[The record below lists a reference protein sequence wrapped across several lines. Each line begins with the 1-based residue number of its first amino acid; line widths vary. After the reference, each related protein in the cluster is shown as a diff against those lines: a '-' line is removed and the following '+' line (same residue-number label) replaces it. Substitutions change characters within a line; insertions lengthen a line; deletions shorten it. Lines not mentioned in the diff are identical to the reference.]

1 MQHGIKRC
9 IAALLAAALVCSM
22 GFSVL
27 AEGGGTQVVQPPA
40 ASSDTASTPA
50 TEPSAA
56 PENTPLP
63 ESTPTSSAVPT
74 ATPMPSAT
82 PAASETPVP
91 TATPVPTETPMP
103 SATPEASETPSPSP
117 TPAMEFEKLEVTET
131 TGAVQAEVGEEVE
144 FSVSL
149 NRNDVEVAYQWQ
161 VLDTAPG
168 QEEQPEAIYDYGEG
182 ESTDYFFPLEDMT
195 EEELLEQNPG
205 ATWPGI
211 EMYYALRDGETEAQT
226 GASTGPMR
234 VMARSATV
242 NQPPRIEN
250 GTPNF
255 VLNPEESDIEA
266 GEIAWRDIDG
276 ETDASYVHTVTEDEE
291 HLSYRCIVT
300 VTDEAYLAEAQQAA
314 QGTAD
319 ALQAQEP
326 AAGEETPTETGNAE
340 NAPSSAPE
348 SASESAGPEKEE
360 TAPESTEQVTGEST
374 VEGPSD
380 ESIITETMHVEVP
393 AQPEE
398 AQPQQEPQGIMA
410 RVFSLFRANGS
421 APSVKLSED
430 NQWLVG
436 MDTTMEYI
444 TANTYEEQDA
454 SAANNPYWTKIAGGA
469 RPDGTKYAPTS
480 LVDGNMMEVLS
491 AWYGKTVYVRIA
503 GNSGKGTAIEIPA
516 YTGIDYQTG
525 QAVLYKKAVRVLNAW
540 VPNTGRSFYNAFLR
554 TALNDGWAADDC
566 HITVDTVPADTFNKV
581 PLSYLTNAEGDYIYD
596 LFIWGS
602 ATMEVPDLSGAAAW
616 ALQDYLSKGYGFMI
630 GHDMMYHY
638 GGVAGEGYV
647 PDPNDTTT
655 PYYQL
660 NTDMAGSWNMNWLM
674 GQNEMYDVA
683 NPYDAA
689 SMILCC
695 GNWHDKTPL
704 YGDDSGS
711 STLRVVTRTEGD
723 PFSSV
728 AARCPTN
735 YPYSASFEGP
745 EFTVGLTVDASA
757 THTNMQMAF
766 GTIWMDYASNSIEQ
780 KGFGRLMTA
789 TRAGLEGT
797 NNFYLT
803 TNGSFG
809 MNQIGHKTANFNV
822 AKIDECRILANTVMY
837 LSQRQQCQVC
847 QSQQNGNQEVH
858 FVHRISSAEELAK
871 LNDQDKYWFTHPIGD
886 CYILANDI
894 VLPDDWTP
902 IQGFTGHFDAD
913 SHTITL
919 GANGAP
925 VFDTGTKGWNLG
937 TKKEEG
943 TPAIVNTGGERTT
956 GVARVV
962 GYLSGLG
969 LEDTGGTQGYTVTVF
984 GTDGDEYSCVANRDG
999 KYVISNLPCT
1009 GVMQAEVK
1017 DRSGNVVIS
1026 REIGRVCVPGTLD
1039 DYTIPVRNGEEHAQT
1054 AEGFWASAET
1064 TQLYVLGLEALPV
1077 LNTTIYEEQDAIMLE
1092 GGARYHQLVTDIK
1105 WEYRVKGGRVWLPI
1119 EDSGLAYEISEPVF
1133 HEAGEDSWTETTLT
1147 LRNVPI
1153 SWDGTNFRAVV
1164 SSNGTTKNTYDVAT
1178 KAKSG
1183 LLTVLPRPI
1192 YLQQAKN
1199 TTVYVDQ
1206 NATFIAEAD
1215 FFKTLEQGLQ
1225 VRWQYRVKGFDWLEL
1240 GDFSSFEFETDA
1252 TSQAN
1257 TGTANPELAPHHITV
1272 TLTLPGCELDL
1283 DDYEFQ
1289 AVFSYPSGLLWGAD
1303 ETVRA
1308 NELGTSLAN
1317 NVAEER
1323 EGRLNVLPGVIE
1335 ATKPEDVTVQLEHPA
1350 TVYEG
1355 EVMFESTVTY
1365 RPGDV
1370 GSGEPPAVSW
1380 RYKNGL
1386 AGQYAEWTQEAA
1398 AAIWPDME
1406 TRVVYLDSSGAE
1418 VDAPV
1423 ALGTENPDEKKVT
1436 TRLHLKNLPL
1446 EMDEGENHYFFAVQA
1461 TTQHLRENIRA
1472 SSAPGGLSIDYNI
1485 NIKHRDANV
1494 TDGSD
1499 NSKLYTYPQLEI
1511 VAPNGLRTVTV
1522 QFSGEHDKR
1531 DAIQYGA
1538 LPDGITANKAS
1549 GADAVTF
1556 SSKNLISA
1564 SDWQA
1569 FIRTLDFTVYDDE
1582 ATLYWYIDENESN
1595 LQYDSSTGHFYE
1607 FVPDAGIQW
1616 TAAYQAAGGYFNEE
1630 LNATGY
1636 LMQIDSEAEQ
1646 QTAERLADGK
1656 KVWVGG
1662 TKNSSF
1668 SGTTDWSWMTA
1679 SGAHKLESYTNWAS
1693 GQPGTASDRMYMS
1706 LGTDGQWLAERNDGT
1721 QSYTVVD
1728 IAPHWGNTNVYLNN
1742 PSKSYSIS
1750 LINGHQYYVHAA
1762 GAAVGDS
1769 NASLRFDCS
1778 ALGISFTTNSY
1789 RDYLNKSAIVT
1800 YNGAT
1805 GAQTATFA
1813 IQHVGPDVSGIYSQI
1828 QQFDVIDLTAVFGA
1842 GNEPS
1847 AAYCAQFNGMT
1858 GSRTVTY
1865 SSEKTDKAGYI
1876 IEYGEADVSFARNTR
1891 SAYDIDV
1898 VPDGLDGRRTV
1909 KVSLSA
1915 NDRIYDGTET
1925 NAEVSFLL
1933 DGGGT
1938 LPSADANEL
1947 LAALQV
1953 TYTETGKT
1961 TDANGTGSE
1970 AIHSNNLELY
1980 HAMVTPKDTAAPIL
1994 AKYLLEFENGGKC
2007 TFRILPRPLH
2017 VYSTDNDR
2025 EYDGTANATV
2035 TNLKFRDADGE
2046 SGVVAGD
2053 KVAVTPGSFAGV
2065 HSAIDQTNGKQ
2076 VKITRRVDVR
2086 LSLANNE
2093 LGDYYIASEEYTG
2106 AVLPRSLYVHSL
2118 YLDAGDDANNPR
2130 NIKQYDG
2137 TDAAVISDI
2146 LIDGIIEGD
2155 EVWVDKDSYKGTYA
2169 QSDAGEDLTADGTA
2183 KPNRYRKLKEVDI
2196 TRTEAISL
2204 VHNEKGNYRIA
2215 SEDYSGAIYRRAL
2228 SIMVGH
2234 MVATYGDGLNEKPT
2248 TAGTYS
2254 ANEGGSGTHLT
2265 ISALVA
2271 NDVLKLDD
2279 SKGGFVYDPI
2289 TEKTPAGTYP
2299 LDYEGISE
2307 ANYPVLSNYIIWQEP
2322 GDITVL
2328 PRKITITVQPSEK
2341 VYGDAN
2347 PQFSVKYEGFINGDT
2362 PESMLEGE
2370 LEYKTD
2376 CDERSPVRYYDDGSY
2391 APYEVSASGL
2401 TCKENENKETN
2412 YEIEWVPG
2420 PLVVKRRPVV
2430 ITGPTIEIN
2439 EGDPIPPFHFTP
2451 EEPLVNDDDF
2461 VSGGLYTDP
2470 ENPTAPGEYPILSD
2484 LDAGPNYDLT
2494 YNPGKLII
2502 HEKNDDLGVIK
2513 MYLPQE
2519 EAVVH
2524 TPDGLSYIVSSGNV
2538 GKTFPKTDVTTVEHA
2553 TENDDGS
2560 ITVPFSFTLAEGEE
2574 PSYAA
2579 PEMVEYQGKTYV
2591 LAEKDVQINASDA
2604 PAGKEETVY
2613 YDGLTEKAVPES
2625 YHMDNGAQSYD
2636 LVLKDVSYAEAEPS
2650 TLTIDYVSSA
2660 EPAAPQTYT
2669 ANVNGK
2675 PVTFVLSGIEQ
2686 TSEYSWRPVAVPTE
2700 YWGVPTAKYYLGE
2713 ISQGRELPYNEA
2725 QPYFEGYE
2733 SDILSYLGVSD
2744 KEYRIAGSKWTD
2756 DGFQTVEHQLRR
2768 RGTLTLEHYAA
2779 TWTATYVSASQG
2791 YTAKAVYSDSSTDGT
2806 MAFTALAT
2814 YEPAHKFPILQ
2825 VILVASVGI
2834 ALIALA
2840 IILILLILKKKR
2852 EQEGLNKSE
2861 AKGDH
2866 AKKTF
2871 YKS

>member
-1 MQHGIKRC
+1 MRKRMKRC
-9 IAALLAAALVCSM
+9 IAALLAAALVCSL

-27 AEGGGTQVVQPPA
+27 AESGSIQPTSTAVPA
-40 ASSDTASTPA
+40 GSSDAADVSSSVPP
-50 TEPSAA
+50 TEPES
-56 PENTPLP
+56 TPLP
-63 ESTPTSSAVPT
+63 ESTPASSAAP
-74 ATPMPSAT
+74 
-82 PAASETPVP
+82 SETPLP
-91 TATPVPTETPMP
+91 SETPGTVETPAPTETPQATATPEPTPTPAETPAP
-103 SATPEASETPSPSP
+103 SATPEPGETPAPTA
-117 TPAMEFEKLEVTET
+117 TPAPAFEKLEVTDT
-131 TGAVQAEVGEEVE
+131 TGAVQAEVGDEVE
-144 FSVSL
+144 FSVEL
-149 NRNDVEVAYQWQ
+149 NRDDVEVAYQWQ

-195 EEELLEQNPG
+195 EEELLAQNPG

-211 EMYYALRDGETEAQT
+211 EMYYALRDSQV
-226 GASTGPMR
+226 STFST
-234 VMARSATV
+234 RSA
-242 NQPPRIEN
+242 NAEPPRIEN

-255 VLNPEESDIEA
+255 VLNPEETDVEA

-276 ETDASYVHTVTEDEE
+276 ETKASYVHTVTEGEE

-300 VTDEAYLAEAQQAA
+300 VTDEEYLAEAQQAA
-314 QGTAD
+314 QSAAEGAEP
-319 ALQAQEP
+319 QESE
-326 AAGEETPTETGNAE
+326 AGEEVPAEAENAE
-340 NAPSSAPE
+340 NGPSSAPE
-348 SASESAGPEKEE
+348 SAPENTAPEKEE
-360 TAPESTEQVTGEST
+360 TSAPGEAEQPASGSTA
-374 VEGPSD
+374 EGLAE
-380 ESIITETMHVEVP
+380 ESIITETMHIEVP
-393 AQPEE
+393 APGQEEQPE
-398 AQPQQEPQGIMA
+398 QQGLMA
-410 RVFSLFRANGS
+410 GLFSLFRANGT
-421 APSVKLSED
+421 APDVKLSED

-454 SAANNPYWTKIAGGA
+454 SAANNPYWTKIAGGT

-491 AWYGKTVYVRIA
+491 AWYGKTMYVRIA

-525 QAVLYKKAVRVLNAW
+525 QSVLYKKAVRVLNAW

-566 HITVDTVPADTFNKV
+566 HITVDTVPTDTFNKV

-602 ATMEVPDLSGAAAW
+602 ATMEIPDLSGAAAW
-616 ALQDYLSKGYGFMI
+616 ALQDYLAKGYGFMI

-723 PFSSV
+723 PFTSV

-735 YPYSASFEGP
+735 YPYNKAQDGV
-745 EFTVGLTVDASA
+745 EFNVGDQIPASA

-766 GTIWMDYASNSIEQ
+766 GTIWVDYASNSIEQ

-789 TRAGLEGT
+789 TRAGLQGT

-894 VLPDDWTP
+894 VLPDAWTP

-919 GANGAP
+919 GSNGAP

-937 TKKEEG
+937 TEKEEG
-943 TPAIVNTGGERTT
+943 TPAIVDAGGGRTT

-969 LEDTGGTQGYTVTVF
+969 LEDAGGTQGYTVTVF
-984 GTDGDEYSCVANRDG
+984 GTDGNEYSCVANRDG
-999 KYVISNLPCT
+999 KYVLSNLPCT

-1039 DYTIPVRNGEEHAQT
+1039 DYAIPVRNGEEHAQT

-1105 WEYRVKGGRVWLPI
+1105 WEYRTKGSRVWLPI
-1119 EDSGLAYEISEPVF
+1119 EDSGLAYEVSEPVF
-1133 HEAGEDSWTETTLT
+1133 HEAGEESWTETTLT

-1206 NATFIAEAD
+1206 AATFVAEAD

-1240 GDFSSFEFETDA
+1240 GDFSSFEFETAA

-1257 TGTANPELAPHHITV
+1257 AGTANPELAPHHITA

-1308 NELGTSLAN
+1308 GELGTSLAN

-1335 ATKPEDVTVQLEHPA
+1335 ATKPEDVTVQLTHPA
-1350 TVYEG
+1350 TVYED

-1365 RPGDV
+1365 RPDDV
-1370 GSGEPPAVSW
+1370 GNAEPPAIGW

-1406 TRVVYLDSSGAE
+1406 TRVVYLDASGAE

-1423 ALGTENPDEKKVT
+1423 ALETGNPDEKKVT
-1436 TRLHLKNLPL
+1436 TRLYLKNVPL

-1461 TTQHLRENIRA
+1461 ATQHLRENIRA
-1472 SSAPGGLSIDYNI
+1472 SSAPGGLSIDYSI
-1485 NIKHRDANV
+1485 HIKHRDAEV
-1494 TDGSD
+1494 ADGTGG
-1499 NSKLYTYPQLEI
+1499 SKLYTYPQLEI

-1522 QFSGEHDKR
+1522 QFAGEHDKR
-1531 DAIQYGA
+1531 DAIQYGT
-1538 LPDGITANKAS
+1538 LPGGITASKAS
-1549 GADAVTF
+1549 GADAITF
-1556 SSKNLISA
+1556 SSKDLIPA
-1564 SDWQA
+1564 ADWQA
-1569 FIRTLDFTVYDDE
+1569 FIRTLEYTVYDDE

-1607 FVPDAGIQW
+1607 FVPAEGIQW
-1616 TAAYQAAGGYFNEE
+1616 TAAYQAAGGYFNDE

-1679 SGAHKLESYTNWAS
+1679 SGAHKLEGYTNWAS

-1706 LGTDGQWLAERNDGT
+1706 LNTNGQWLAERNDGT

-1728 IAPHWGNTNVYLNN
+1728 MAQHWGNVNLYLNS
-1742 PSKSYSIS
+1742 PSRGYDIN
-1750 LINGHQYYVHAA
+1750 LTNGHKYYVHAA
-1762 GAAVGDS
+1762 GAGVGDS
-1769 NASLRFDCS
+1769 NASLRFDFP

-1789 RDYLNKSAIVT
+1789 KDYLNKSTIVT
-1800 YNGAT
+1800 YTGAT
-1805 GAQTATFA
+1805 GKQTGTFA
-1813 IQHVGPDVSGIYSQI
+1813 IQHTGPDVSGIYTQI

-1858 GSRTVTY
+1858 GSKTVTY
-1865 SSEKTDKAGYI
+1865 NSETTDKAGYL
-1876 IEYGEADVSFARNTR
+1876 IEYGEADVNFSRNTR

-1909 KVSLSA
+1909 KVAISA
-1915 NDRIYDGTET
+1915 EDRVYDGTET
-1925 NAEVSFLL
+1925 NAQVSFRL

-1938 LPSADANEL
+1938 LPEADAEEL

-1980 HAMVTPKDTAAPIL
+1980 HATVAPKDAASPIL
-1994 AKYLLEFENGGKC
+1994 AKYLLEFENDGKC

-2025 EYDGTANATV
+2025 EYDGTTNATV
-2035 TNLKFRDADGE
+2035 TNLKFRAADDE

-2053 KVAVTPGSFAGV
+2053 KVAVTPDSFAGV
-2065 HSAIDQTNGKQ
+2065 HSVIDQTDGKQ
-2076 VKITRRVDVR
+2076 VEITRRVDVR
-2086 LSLANNE
+2086 LSLSNNE

-2106 AVLPRSLYVHSL
+2106 AVLPRSLHVHSL
-2118 YLDAGDDANNPR
+2118 YLDDGDDANNPR

-2146 LIDGIIEGD
+2146 LIDGIIDGD
-2155 EVWVDKDSYKGTYA
+2155 EVWVDKDSYAGTYA

-2183 KPNRYRKLKEVDI
+2183 KPNRYRNLKEVDI
-2196 TRTEAISL
+2196 TRTEAIAL
-2204 VHNEKGNYRIA
+2204 VHNEKGNYRVA

-2234 MVATYGDGLNEKPT
+2234 MVTTYGDGLDETPKGNYPDLF
-2248 TAGTYS
+2248 GDS
-2254 ANEGGSGTHLT
+2254 LT
-2265 ISALVA
+2265 IPDYSTGEFIWPLPGYTTISSPFG
-2271 NDVLKLDD
+2271 
-2279 SKGGFVYDPI
+2279 SK
-2289 TEKTPAGTYP
+2289 
-2299 LDYEGISE
+2299 
-2307 ANYPVLSNYIIWQEP
+2307 
-2322 GDITVL
+2322 
-2328 PRKITITVQPSEK
+2328 R
-2341 VYGDAN
+2341 
-2347 PQFSVKYEGFINGDT
+2347 FINGKWDVHRGIDIPAPEGT
-2362 PESMLEGE
+2362 PIYAAATGIVSTKAHWSYGTCVKISHTESMVTIYGHMVARAPGI
-2370 LEYKTD
+2370 TD
-2376 CDERSPVRYYDDGSY
+2376 GVVVTKGQLIGYVGSTGNSTGY
-2391 APYEVSASGL
+2391 HLHFEVD
-2401 TCKENENKETN
+2401 
-2412 YEIEWVPG
+2412 
-2420 PLVVKRRPVV
+2420 
-2430 ITGPTIEIN
+2430 IN
-2439 EGDPIPPFHFTP
+2439 GI
-2451 EEPLVNDDDF
+2451 N
-2461 VSGGLYTDP
+2461 TDP
-2470 ENPTAPGEYPILSD
+2470 ALFIENFPT
-2484 LDAGPNYDLT
+2484 
-2494 YNPGKLII
+2494 
-2502 HEKNDDLGVIK
+2502 
-2513 MYLPQE
+2513 
-2519 EAVVH
+2519 
-2524 TPDGLSYIVSSGNV
+2524 
-2538 GKTFPKTDVTTVEHA
+2538 
-2553 TENDDGS
+2553 
-2560 ITVPFSFTLAEGEE
+2560 
-2574 PSYAA
+2574 
-2579 PEMVEYQGKTYV
+2579 
-2591 LAEKDVQINASDA
+2591 
-2604 PAGKEETVY
+2604 
-2613 YDGLTEKAVPES
+2613 
-2625 YHMDNGAQSYD
+2625 
-2636 LVLKDVSYAEAEPS
+2636 
-2650 TLTIDYVSSA
+2650 
-2660 EPAAPQTYT
+2660 
-2669 ANVNGK
+2669 
-2675 PVTFVLSGIEQ
+2675 
-2686 TSEYSWRPVAVPTE
+2686 
-2700 YWGVPTAKYYLGE
+2700 
-2713 ISQGRELPYNEA
+2713 
-2725 QPYFEGYE
+2725 
-2733 SDILSYLGVSD
+2733 
-2744 KEYRIAGSKWTD
+2744 
-2756 DGFQTVEHQLRR
+2756 
-2768 RGTLTLEHYAA
+2768 
-2779 TWTATYVSASQG
+2779 
-2791 YTAKAVYSDSSTDGT
+2791 
-2806 MAFTALAT
+2806 
-2814 YEPAHKFPILQ
+2814 
-2825 VILVASVGI
+2825 
-2834 ALIALA
+2834 
-2840 IILILLILKKKR
+2840 
-2852 EQEGLNKSE
+2852 
-2861 AKGDH
+2861 
-2866 AKKTF
+2866 
-2871 YKS
+2871 

>member
-1 MQHGIKRC
+1 MRKIMERC
-9 IAALLAAALVCSM
+9 MAALLAAALVCSL

-27 AEGGGTQVVQPPA
+27 AEGGSIQPTSTAVPVG
-40 ASSDTASTPA
+40 SSDAADVSSSVPP
-50 TEPSAA
+50 TEPES
-56 PENTPLP
+56 TPLP
-63 ESTPTSSAVPT
+63 ESTPASSAAPSETPLPSETPGTGETPAPTETPQAT
-74 ATPMPSAT
+74 ATPMPTPT
-82 PAASETPVP
+82 PA
-91 TATPVPTETPMP
+91 
-103 SATPEASETPSPSP
+103 ETPSPSAMP
-117 TPAMEFEKLEVTET
+117 EPSGTPAPTATPAPAFEKLEVTDT
-131 TGAVQAEVGEEVE
+131 TGAVQAEVGDEVE
-144 FSVSL
+144 FSVEL
-149 NRNDVEVAYQWQ
+149 NRDDVEVAYQWQ

-195 EEELLEQNPG
+195 EEELLAQNPG

-211 EMYYALRDGETEAQT
+211 EMYYALRDSQV
-226 GASTGPMR
+226 STFST
-234 VMARSATV
+234 RSASAE
-242 NQPPRIEN
+242 PPRIEN

-255 VLNPEESDIEA
+255 VLNPEETDVEA

-276 ETDASYVHTVTEDEE
+276 ETKASYVHTVTENEE

-300 VTDEAYLAEAQQAA
+300 VTDEEYLAEAQQAA
-314 QGTAD
+314 QSAAEGAEP
-319 ALQAQEP
+319 QESE
-326 AAGEETPTETGNAE
+326 AGEEVPTEAESAE
-340 NAPSSAPE
+340 NGPSSVPESAPE
-348 SASESAGPEKEE
+348 STVPEKEE
-360 TAPESTEQVTGEST
+360 TSAPDESEQPVSESTA
-374 VEGPSD
+374 EGLAE
-380 ESIITETMHVEVP
+380 ESIITETMHIEVP

-398 AQPQQEPQGIMA
+398 DQPEEETQGLMA
-410 RVFSLFRANGS
+410 GLFSLFRANGT
-421 APSVKLSED
+421 APDVKLSED

-454 SAANNPYWTKIAGGA
+454 SAANNPYWTKIAGGT
-469 RPDGTKYAPTS
+469 RPDGTQYKDTF
-480 LVDGNMMEVLS
+480 LTDGNKMEVLS

-525 QAVLYKKAVRVLNAW
+525 ERVLYKKSVKVFNAW
-540 VPNTGRSFYNAFLR
+540 VPNTGRSFYQAFLR
-554 TALNDGWAADDC
+554 TALNDGWAADNC
-566 HITVDTVPADTFNKV
+566 HLTIDSAPADDFNKY
-581 PLSYLTNAEGDYIYD
+581 PTWYLTNAEGDYVYD
-596 LFIWGS
+596 LVIWGS
-602 ATMEVPDLSGAAAW
+602 ATMEIPDLSGAAAW
-616 ALQDYLSKGYGFMI
+616 ALQDYLAKGYGFMI

-723 PFSSV
+723 PFTSV

-735 YPYSASFEGP
+735 YPYNASFQGP
-745 EFTVGLTVDASA
+745 EFTVGLTIDASA

-766 GTIWMDYASNSIEQ
+766 GTIWVDYASNSIEQ

-789 TRAGLEGT
+789 TRAGLQGT

-937 TKKEEG
+937 SEKEKG
-943 TPAIVNTGGERTT
+943 TPAIVDAGGGRTT

-969 LEDTGGTQGYTVTVF
+969 LEDAGGTQGYTVTVF
-984 GTDGDEYSCVANRDG
+984 GTDGNEYSCVANRDG
-999 KYVISNLPCT
+999 KYVLSNLPCT

-1039 DYTIPVRNGEEHAQT
+1039 DYAIPVRNGEEHAQT

-1105 WEYRVKGGRVWLPI
+1105 WEYRTKGSRVWLPI
-1119 EDSGLAYEISEPVF
+1119 EDSGLAYEVSEPVF
-1133 HEAGEDSWTETTLT
+1133 HEAGEESWTETTLT

-1206 NATFIAEAD
+1206 AATFVAEAD

-1240 GDFSSFEFETDA
+1240 GDFSSFEFETAA

-1257 TGTANPELAPHHITV
+1257 AGTANPELAPHHITA

-1308 NELGTSLAN
+1308 GELGTSLAN

-1335 ATKPEDVTVQLEHPA
+1335 ATKPEDVTVQLTHPA
-1350 TVYEG
+1350 TVYED

-1365 RPGDV
+1365 RPDDV
-1370 GSGEPPAVSW
+1370 GNAEPPAIGW

-1406 TRVVYLDSSGAE
+1406 TRVVYLDASGAE

-1423 ALGTENPDEKKVT
+1423 ALETGNPDEKKVT
-1436 TRLHLKNLPL
+1436 TRLYLKNVPL

-1461 TTQHLRENIRA
+1461 ATQHLRENIRA
-1472 SSAPGGLSIDYNI
+1472 SSAPGGLSIDYSI
-1485 NIKHRDANV
+1485 HIKHRDAEV
-1494 TDGSD
+1494 ADGTSG
-1499 NSKLYTYPQLEI
+1499 SKLYTYPQLEI

-1522 QFSGEHDKR
+1522 QFAGEHDKR
-1531 DAIQYGA
+1531 DAIQYGT
-1538 LPDGITANKAS
+1538 LPGGITASKAS
-1549 GADAVTF
+1549 GADAITF
-1556 SSKNLISA
+1556 SSKDLIPA
-1564 SDWQA
+1564 ADWQA
-1569 FIRTLDFTVYDDE
+1569 FIRTLEYTVYDDE

-1607 FVPDAGIQW
+1607 FVPAEGIQW
-1616 TAAYQAAGGYFNEE
+1616 TAAYQAAGGYFNDE

-1662 TKNSSF
+1662 TKNTSF

-1679 SGAHKLESYTNWAS
+1679 SGAHKLEGYTNWAS

-1706 LGTDGQWLAERNDGT
+1706 LNTNGQWLAERNDGT

-1728 IAPHWGNTNVYLNN
+1728 MAQHWGNVNLYLNS
-1742 PSKSYSIS
+1742 PSRGYDIN
-1750 LINGHQYYVHAA
+1750 LTNGHKYYVHAA
-1762 GAAVGDS
+1762 GAGVGDS
-1769 NASLRFDCS
+1769 NASLRFDFP

-1789 RDYLNKSAIVT
+1789 KDYLNKSTIVT
-1800 YNGAT
+1800 YTGAT
-1805 GAQTATFA
+1805 GKQTGTFA
-1813 IQHVGPDVSGIYSQI
+1813 IQHTGPDVSGIYTQI

-1858 GSRTVTY
+1858 GSKTVTY
-1865 SSEKTDKAGYI
+1865 NSETTDKAGYL
-1876 IEYGEADVSFARNTR
+1876 IEYGEADVNFSRNTR

-1909 KVSLSA
+1909 KVAISA
-1915 NDRIYDGTET
+1915 EDRVYDGTET
-1925 NAEVSFLL
+1925 NAQVSFRL

-1938 LPSADANEL
+1938 LPEADAEEL

-1980 HAMVTPKDTAAPIL
+1980 HATVAPKDAASPIL
-1994 AKYLLEFENGGKC
+1994 AKYLLEFENDGKC

-2025 EYDGTANATV
+2025 EYDGTTNATV
-2035 TNLKFRDADGE
+2035 TNLKFRAADDE

-2053 KVAVTPGSFAGV
+2053 KVAVTPDSFAGV
-2065 HSAIDQTNGKQ
+2065 HSVIDQTDGKQ
-2076 VKITRRVDVR
+2076 VEITRRVDVR
-2086 LSLANNE
+2086 LSLSNNE

-2106 AVLPRSLYVHSL
+2106 AVLPRSLHVHSL
-2118 YLDAGDDANNPR
+2118 YLDDGDDANNPR

-2146 LIDGIIEGD
+2146 LIDGIIDGD
-2155 EVWVDKDSYKGTYA
+2155 EVWVDKDSYAGTYA

-2183 KPNRYRKLKEVDI
+2183 KPNRYRNLKEVDI
-2196 TRTEAISL
+2196 TRTEAIAL

-2234 MVATYGDGLNEKPT
+2234 MVTTYGDGLDETPT

-2254 ANEGGSGTHLT
+2254 ATEGGSGTHLT

-2279 SKGGFVYDPI
+2279 SKGGFVYDAI

-2299 LDYEGISE
+2299 LDYEGINE
-2307 ANYPVLSNYIIWQEP
+2307 TNYPVLSNYIIWQEP

-2328 PRKITITVQPSEK
+2328 PRKITITVNPSEK

-2347 PQFSVKYEGFINGDT
+2347 PAFSVSYEGFINDDT
-2362 PESMLEGE
+2362 PEDMLEGE

-2401 TCKENENKETN
+2401 TCKENENYEYN

-2439 EGDPIPPFHFTP
+2439 EGEPVPPFHYTP
-2451 EEPLVNDDDF
+2451 ENPLVNGDEF
-2461 VSGGLYTDP
+2461 VSGGLFTDP

-2494 YNPGKLII
+2494 YIPGKLII
-2502 HEKNDDLGVIK
+2502 NQHLGVIK

-2519 EAVVH
+2519 EATVH
-2524 TPDGLSYIVSSGNV
+2524 TPDGMTYTVSGNP
-2538 GKTFPKTDVTTVEHA
+2538 GKPFPKTDVNITEVENA
-2553 TENDDGS
+2553 TENEDGS
-2560 ITVPFSFTLAEGEE
+2560 ITVPFGFTSAEGEE
-2574 PSYAA
+2574 PGYTP

-2591 LAEKDVQINASDA
+2591 LAEKDVQINASEA
-2604 PAGKEETVY
+2604 PAGKEETVH
-2613 YDGLTEKAVPES
+2613 YDGLTEKTVPDT
-2625 YHMDNGAQSYD
+2625 YHIENGAQSYD

-2669 ANVNGK
+2669 ANVDGK
-2675 PVTFVLSGIEQ
+2675 PVTFILSGIEQ
-2686 TSEYSWRPVAVPTE
+2686 TSDYAWRPLDMPVE
-2700 YWGVPTAKYYLGE
+2700 YWGHPLAKYYLGE
-2713 ISQGRELPYNEA
+2713 ISKGRAMPYNKA
-2725 QPYFEGYE
+2725 RPYYDGYE
-2733 SDILSYLGVSD
+2733 ADILDYLGVSD
-2744 KEYRIAGSKWTD
+2744 KEYRIAASKWTD
-2756 DGFQTVEHQLRR
+2756 DGFQAIEHQLRR
-2768 RGTLTLEHYAA
+2768 RGTITLEHYTA
-2779 TWTATYVSASQG
+2779 TWTATYVSASLG
-2791 YTAKAVYSDSSTDGT
+2791 YTAEAVYTDDINGT
-2806 MAFTALAT
+2806 VSYTALAT
-2814 YEPAHKFPILQ
+2814 YKPAGGFPVLRAV
-2825 VILVASVGI
+2825 VIASAGI
-2834 ALIALA
+2834 ALLILA
-2840 IILILLILKKKR
+2840 IILILLALKKKR
-2852 EQEGLNKSE
+2852 EQEGLNKSDS
-2861 AKGDH
+2861 KGEIPQNP
-2866 AKKTF
+2866 F
-2871 YKS
+2871 YK